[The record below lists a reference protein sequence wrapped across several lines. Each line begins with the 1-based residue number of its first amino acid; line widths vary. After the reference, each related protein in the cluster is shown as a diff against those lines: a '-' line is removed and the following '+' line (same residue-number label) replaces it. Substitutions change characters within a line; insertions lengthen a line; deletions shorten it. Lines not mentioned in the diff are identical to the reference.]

1 MNNTLK
7 LKAIIGILLIL
18 SPFVAIFI
26 IATMLRGVLL
36 ALLVFG
42 ITAFVIGIITLG
54 LYLIMK

>member
-1 MNNTLK
+1 MKT
-7 LKAIIGILLIL
+7 IIGILLIL
-18 SPFVAIFI
+18 SPLVAIFV
-26 IATMLRGVLL
+26 IATMLRGILL